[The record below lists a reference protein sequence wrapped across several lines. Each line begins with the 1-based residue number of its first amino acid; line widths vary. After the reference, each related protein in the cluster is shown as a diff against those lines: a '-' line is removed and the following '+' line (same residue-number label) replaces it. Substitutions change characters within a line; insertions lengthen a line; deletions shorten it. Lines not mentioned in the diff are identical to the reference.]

1 MPLGNNTEITEITGD
16 YSRLLEI
23 PRMRSPIIGNAV
35 YIIDCLTTRVLL
47 PTIMQL
53 YGDEQLGSQLPLM
66 SLCRPVKRLEH
77 PFRLLKLA
85 VRITPQPQ
93 NSKLSTHIFG

>member
-1 MPLGNNTEITEITGD
+1 MDATWKQYRD

-93 NSKLSTHIFG
+93 NSKLSTHIFE